1 MSGELATWL
10 GAATPNGGPA
20 WLGAWRADARE
31 RASAL
36 GVPGS
41 KQEAWRYTNPR
52 RLFEQAFDEGAAVLA
67 AEALAPLLVEG
78 LEADRVVLVNG
89 RYAPEHGRLGA
100 LPEGV
105 RIDSLARLLAEDPE
119 AVRPHLGALADDPAA
134 LFPALNAAGGADG
147 LVLLLAPG
155 ARLERPL
162 ELLHVTTGERPTLA
176 QPRHLIVLGE
186 GAEARLVERYVGAE
200 PSIAHAT
207 NAVLE
212 IDLAAEA
219 RLDHERIQH
228 ESAESFHLS
237 TLYLRQQARSRY
249 QGLDIG
255 LGGRWAR
262 TDINTR
268 FAGPGA
274 ECALHGLYL
283 SGDGQLIDY
292 HLDVDHAVPDC
303 TSVELFKGILYGQGR
318 AVFDGRVFV
327 AQDAQRTDAAMSNR
341 NLMLS
346 ERAEIDTKPQLE
358 INADDVKCSH
368 GTTVGQIDPQ
378 MLFYLRARGIP
389 EASARRMLCLGFAE
403 EIIGRLGDEA
413 LRAEIAALVGDRL
426 EAAPLD

>member
-1 MSGELATWL
+1 MSEDLATWL
-10 GAATPNGGPA
+10 GDMTPSDGPA
-20 WLGAWRADARE
+20 WLDAWRASARE
-31 RASAL
+31 RARAL

-52 RLFEQAFDEGAAVLA
+52 RLFEQPYGDGAARLA
-67 AEALAPLLVEG
+67 TEALAPLLIPG

-89 RYAPEHGRLGA
+89 RYAPEHSRLGA

-105 RIDSLARLLAEDPE
+105 RIGSLARLLAEDPA
-119 AVRPHLGALADDPAA
+119 AVRPHLGALADDATA

-162 ELLHVTTGERPTLA
+162 ELLHVTTGETPTLA

-186 GAEARLVERYVGAE
+186 DAEARLIERYVGLDTAT
-200 PSIAHAT
+200 AHCT
-207 NAVLE
+207 NGVLE
-212 IDLAAEA
+212 ISLGAGA
-219 RLDHERIQH
+219 RLEHERLQR
-228 ESAESFHLS
+228 EAPESFHLS
-237 TLYLRQQARSRY
+237 TLYLCQQARSHY
-249 QGLDIG
+249 QGVNIG

-262 TDINTR
+262 TDIKAR
-268 FAGPGA
+268 FAAPAA
-274 ECALHGLYL
+274 ECVLHGLYL

-292 HLDVDHAVPDC
+292 HLDVDHGVPDC
-303 TSVELFKGILYGQGR
+303 NSVELFKGILYGQGR

-327 AQDAQRTDAAMSNR
+327 AQDAQRTDAAMTNR

-346 ERAEIDTKPQLE
+346 ERAEVDSKPQLE

-389 EASARRMLCLGFAE
+389 EATARRMLCLGFAE
-403 EIIGRLGDEA
+403 EIIARLGDEA
-413 LRAEIAALVGDRL
+413 LRAQVATLVGDRL